1 MCREAEILRKKN
13 RELEEEKGRTQSK
26 FQNAKLQISTFEN
39 DSKELTLKINT
50 LVNDN
55 EDLQNRIKELELEKS
70 SLLDQLRVKSREYD
84 KAILDSKRAL
94 KSAEASKKATV
105 SALQRVEM
113 AEADREDAY
122 ERMVAAQESREKA
135 ERKADAGVQEKDAF
149 LAYKSDVENLSL
161 QNDSIREEI
170 KKEIQLRKTAEK
182 LYSEAIAERDEALT
196 ERSKSQVTA
205 EKAIIEKEDAV
216 LSLHKLQESFQHLEE
231 EVKKLKAD
239 KIATESE
246 KENALG
252 RIASHEASMNEI
264 RVALEAMSQKYN
276 ETLNKLE
283 AVEKERDD
291 VRDSLQSAESSGKLA
306 ESKNNAVMS
315 ELRGQ
320 IKLLA
325 SERENMGERFDMAYL
340 SAFQELLA
348 CKIKLIAVQSDV
360 DEVPNSYLKTI
371 ADLQKTVHERDN
383 ALAQASDRLS
393 SMREKL
399 GEVAMGQ
406 SALEQEN
413 EFWRQRT
420 NTAEQE
426 MDRILSELEIA
437 REELHT
443 ASNRA
448 KEMASLQE
456 EIAKL
461 QEQLQSAEEKFEKVD
476 HKKDDTMTKD
486 LAAKADHY
494 ESQLAKATEQAN
506 RDKTVLFALIQKVET
521 TEMELK
527 KAQKAQ
533 CDLKELNDVLLGR
546 IRELE
551 TASNPQMQPKP
562 QNR

>member
-1 MCREAEILRKKN
+1 M
-13 RELEEEKGRTQSK
+13 
-26 FQNAKLQISTFEN
+26 
-39 DSKELTLKINT
+39 
-50 LVNDN
+50 
-55 EDLQNRIKELELEKS
+55 
-70 SLLDQLRVKSREYD
+70 
-84 KAILDSKRAL
+84 
-94 KSAEASKKATV
+94 
-105 SALQRVEM
+105 
-113 AEADREDAY
+113 
-122 ERMVAAQESREKA
+122 
-135 ERKADAGVQEKDAF
+135 
-149 LAYKSDVENLSL
+149 
-161 QNDSIREEI
+161 
-170 KKEIQLRKTAEK
+170 
-182 LYSEAIAERDEALT
+182 
-196 ERSKSQVTA
+196 
-205 EKAIIEKEDAV
+205 
-216 LSLHKLQESFQHLEE
+216 
-231 EVKKLKAD
+231 KKLKAD

-291 VRDSLQSAESSGKLA
+291 VRDSLQSAESSAKLA

-371 ADLQKTVHERDN
+371 ADLQKTVQERDN

-393 SMREKL
+393 SMREKI

-437 REELHT
+437 REGLHT